1 MCVDFFD
8 VQLVNHIDE
17 DAKLWRLA
25 LWMCLFAQ
33 RIDAPVEVMK
43 SILWNVED
51 HKGILIVIF
60 QNKPD
65 AKLLQSA
72 EDAWEQC
79 DESST
84 QFKYIKTRYEI
95 FDVETEDTKK
105 INK

>member
-8 VQLVNHIDE
+8 VTLLNHNDE

-25 LWMCLFAQ
+25 EWMCLFAQ

-51 HKGILIVIF
+51 HKGILIVTF

-72 EDAWEQC
+72 RDAWEQC
-79 DESST
+79 DESAT
-84 QFKYIKTRYEI
+84 QFRYVKTRYEI
-95 FDVETEDTKK
+95 FDIEANDGTSV
-105 INK
+105 

>member
-8 VQLVNHIDE
+8 VTLVNHNDE

-25 LWMCLFAQ
+25 QWMCLFAQ
-33 RIDAPVEVMK
+33 RIDASVEVMK

-65 AKLLQSA
+65 AKLMQSA
-72 EDAWEQC
+72 RDAWEQC
-79 DESST
+79 DEYAT
-84 QFKYIKTRYEI
+84 QFKYVKTRYEI
-95 FDVETEDTKK
+95 FRVEDEDGTS
-105 INK
+105 I